1 MTDKELH
8 LRYAEAY
15 FLMDKESY
23 LIPGHLIAE
32 GTFERRM
39 WLELFKWAGWKE
51 K

>member
-1 MTDKELH
+1 MENREKH

-15 FLMDKESY
+15 FLMEKESY
-23 LIPGHLIAE
+23 LLPLAMRG
-32 GTFERRM
+32 GVFERRM